1 MAKKEK
7 NEFIN
12 DELDEMYENDKSNV
26 EDLIIIPDDLETG
39 QEDLETGQE
48 DLEEGQEDLEEEQ
61 EEPEMTINNDD
72 GTLYYEVVKGDN
84 LYTIASMFNIDYKK
98 LYQDNKDIIGPNMNY
113 IEVGMLLLIDKK

>member
-1 MAKKEK
+1 MAKKDK

-26 EDLIIIPDDLETG
+26 EDLIIIPDDLESE
-39 QEDLETGQE
+39 QDDLES
-48 DLEEGQEDLEEEQ
+48 EQ
-61 EEPEMTINNDD
+61 EPEMTINNDD

-98 LYQDNKDIIGPNMNY
+98 LYQDNKDIIGSNMNY